1 MKLKLSFAEFS
12 VLLSLL
18 QKICIGQIPSKM
30 QAVVLHGALFRLFK
44 KFYNKGI
51 LTKRKY
57 SITMENDEAAAFFL
71 FFNKYDL
78 TGEQVF
84 TINLVTQINN
94 SIHQKFPA

>member
-1 MKLKLSFAEFS
+1 MKLKLSFAEFT

-18 QKICIGQIPSKM
+18 QKICIGQLPVKM
-30 QAVVLHGALFRLFK
+30 QGVVVHGVLFRLYK
-44 KFYNKGI
+44 KFYSKGI

-57 SITMENDEAAAFFL
+57 TITMENDEAAAFFL

-84 TINLVTQINN
+84 TINLITQIKN